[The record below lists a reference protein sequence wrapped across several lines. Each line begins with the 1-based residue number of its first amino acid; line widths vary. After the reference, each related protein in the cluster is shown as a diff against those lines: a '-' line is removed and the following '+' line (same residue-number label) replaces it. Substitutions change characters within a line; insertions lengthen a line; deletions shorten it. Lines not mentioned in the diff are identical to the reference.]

1 MKRGFLVG
9 IGIFALIVVS
19 IFLLNN
25 QDEAGAG
32 NVPKPENSSSQ
43 LKEKYQSEFQQIDLA
58 ADKRVDSIIA
68 QASDEFHHKQGQ
80 KDELKAK
87 YAAMLDNDEEKTKQQ
102 FDSVYKRMEQEAVKQ
117 KLAMTFGKDFTETYH
132 LKKAE
137 RFTKLNTKLDEFF
150 NQF

>member
-32 NVPKPENSSSQ
+32 NVPKPKNSSTQ

-58 ADKRVDSIIA
+58 ADKGVDSIIA
-68 QASDEFHHKQGQ
+68 QAS
-80 KDELKAK
+80 
-87 YAAMLDNDEEKTKQQ
+87 
-102 FDSVYKRMEQEAVKQ
+102 
-117 KLAMTFGKDFTETYH
+117 
-132 LKKAE
+132 KKE
-137 RFTKLNTKLDEFF
+137 S
-150 NQF
+150 